1 MLSFTEFFKKKDPIV
16 DIIEVNAKETKIAD
30 YLIKN
35 YKKHIGFKELEI
47 DVTSWVITL
56 SNYNLKVKTGDLI
69 VIYRKN
75 PYWEVVEKKDNAY
88 ESFLKYKGSF
98 KYWK

>member
-16 DIIEVNAKETKIAD
+16 DIIEVNVKETKIAD

-47 DVTSWVITL
+47 DVTSWVLTL
-56 SNYNLKVKTGDLI
+56 SNYNLKVKNGDLL
-69 VIYRKN
+69 VIYRKS
-75 PYWEVVEKKDNAY
+75 PYWEVVEKTDTFY
-88 ESFLKYKGSF
+88 QTLQSYKGKF
-98 KYWK
+98 KYW

>member
-1 MLSFTEFFKKKDPIV
+1 MLSFTEFFKKKGPIV

-47 DVTSWVITL
+47 DVTSWVLTL